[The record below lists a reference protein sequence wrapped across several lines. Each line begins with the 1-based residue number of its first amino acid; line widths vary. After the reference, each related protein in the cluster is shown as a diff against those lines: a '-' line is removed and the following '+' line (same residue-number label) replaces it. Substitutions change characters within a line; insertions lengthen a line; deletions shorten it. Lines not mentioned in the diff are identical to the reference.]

1 MLLSL
6 RASLHRIVRREG
18 VVMKR
23 LAEEN
28 TGNRIIFLTVVSVMF
43 LCFGLLL
50 DRPSGIVSG
59 LWNIVREPDYL
70 ISDYFVI
77 GGPGAAFVNSGLLM
91 LAFTVLLGTIRTE
104 IRGLS
109 LAAVFTIAGF
119 SFFGKNIANV
129 WFVVAGVWLYAQVQR
144 RPFVRFLYVAL
155 FGTALSPM
163 VSQIMF
169 GLEGPLVCRVIAGGA
184 VGVAMG
190 FLLPPLSTAML
201 SFHKGFNLYNIG
213 FTAGLVGT
221 VAISIYRS
229 FGFIPQS
236 RVIWHRG
243 IDPLIL
249 AFLGA
254 LFAGILLAG
263 YVAGGKSFRGIREIW
278 GYPGR
283 LLTDFPDLSGYAPT
297 LMNMG
302 LNGLVFLS
310 YLVAIGGDLN
320 GPTIGGLLTVVGFSA
335 LGKTTRNTLPV
346 LFGVVLGGLT
356 KSWSLQDP
364 PVQLAALFCTTLA
377 PVAGSFGPLAG
388 VAAGYLHSSV
398 VLHVGILHAGF
409 NLYNNG
415 FAGGLVAAF
424 LVPLIEAFSGRKDA

>member
-1 MLLSL
+1 
-6 RASLHRIVRREG
+6 
-18 VVMKR
+18 MKR
-23 LAEEN
+23 IAGEN
-28 TGNRIIFLTVVSVMF
+28 NEQRIIFLTVVSVLF

-50 DRPSGIVSG
+50 DRPSGIVAG
-59 LWNIVREPDYL
+59 FWNIIREPDYL
-70 ISDYFVI
+70 ITDYFVI
-77 GGPGAAFVNSGLLM
+77 GGVGASFVNSGLLM

-104 IRGLS
+104 VHGLS
-109 LAAVFTIAGF
+109 FAAVFTIAGF

-129 WFVVAGVWLYAQVQR
+129 WFIVAGVWLYAQAQR
-144 RPFVRFLYVAL
+144 EPFVKFLYVAL

-169 GLEGPLVCRVIAGGA
+169 GLKGPFVYRLAAGGA
-184 VGVAMG
+184 VGIAMG

-201 SFHKGFNLYNIG
+201 SFHRGYNLYNIG
-213 FTAGLVGT
+213 FTAGLAGT

-236 RVIWHRG
+236 RVIWRTG
-243 IDPLIL
+243 VDPMVAGFLVIL
-249 AFLGA
+249 FLGIF
-254 LFAGILLAG
+254 LSG
-263 YVAGGKSFRGIREIW
+263 YVMERRSFRGLREIW
-278 GYPGR
+278 SLPGR
-283 LLTDFPDLSGYAPT
+283 LLTDFADLAGFGPT

-302 LNGLVFLS
+302 INGLIFLA
-310 YLVAIGGDLN
+310 YLLMIGGDLN

-335 LGKTTRNTLPV
+335 LGKTTKNTLPV
-346 LFGVVLGGLT
+346 LFGVILGGMT
-356 KSWSLQDP
+356 SSWGLQDP

-377 PVAGSFGPLAG
+377 PIAGSFGWIAG
-388 VAAGYLHSSV
+388 AVAGYLHSLV

-424 LVPLIEAFSGRKDA
+424 LVPLIEAFARRRPL